1 MSVVWHYVQNGKTL
15 GPVPDEQL
23 KALLSTGTLRAEDLV
38 WREGMPAWK
47 AARELPELMPAAPQ
61 LAAPQPVAPQPA
73 AANPYSAPQTSL
85 NAPAAVAA
93 GPVSAEA
100 VELLRRT
107 KPWVRFFSVLGILG
121 IVLMGLG
128 ALAMVALS
136 FGPFQAMPLA
146 ARIGMAVLY
155 LVLAFLYIP
164 PVLYLHRYASRIRD
178 LVDEN
183 SSVNLENA
191 LRAQKSFW
199 KYIGMFTVIT
209 LIVYVLVLVGIL
221 LTGVVMGLG
230 NRL

>member
-1 MSVVWHYVQNGKTL
+1 MSVVWHYVQNGKAL
-15 GPVPDEQL
+15 GPVPEEQL
-23 KALLSTGTLRAEDLV
+23 KVLLSTGTLRAEDLV
-38 WREGMPAWK
+38 WREGMPGWL
-47 AARELPELMPAAPQ
+47 AARELPELVQAAPLQ
-61 LAAPQPVAPQPA
+61 AAPSQAAP
-73 AANPYSAPQTSL
+73 NPYVAPQTSL
-85 NAPAAVAA
+85 NAPVAATA

-136 FGPFQAMPLA
+136 FGPFRAMPLA
-146 ARIGMAVLY
+146 ARIGMGVLY
-155 LVLAFLYIP
+155 LVLAFLYAP
-164 PVLYLHRYASRIRD
+164 PVLYLHRYANRIRD
-178 LVDEN
+178 LVEEN
-183 SSVNLENA
+183 SSLHLESA

-199 KYIGMFTVIT
+199 KYLGMFTVIT
-209 LIVYVLVLVGIL
+209 LIVYALVLVGIL